1 MQSHPSLASRLLR
14 YISPYTNYPLFF
26 GIFVLV
32 FPLSF
37 LLLLLTYRRAD
48 SHCRGFCCLPRLSPS
63 SFVVFVAPFSFV
75 PCISCNLYSYSTPSP
90 AARNISFRLRLC
102 LHFRIEPRTL
112 PRRGVC
118 DRNMNVERLQA
129 QRVDN
134 GQAAVMQCPRSS
146 PPYRRIITRRLSL
159 LSPPAT
165 TRPPHTYLWVYVY
178 STAPPTNHQPPS
190 IIIVIIISLHR
201 TKPNQTRNYAV
212 LAISDPLS
220 HSQPASR
227 LITIRAL
234 LHSTASRSFYL
245 YLSPSTPSTLKLT
258 ALQDTR
264 SMPAQIT

>member
-118 DRNMNVERLQA
+118 DRNMNVERLHA

-146 PPYRRIITRRLSL
+146 PPYRRIITRRLS

-190 IIIVIIISLHR
+190 IIIIVIIISLHQ
-201 TKPNQTRNYAV
+201 TKPEIMPSWLYLILFHIHSRLLVSSQFARYLIAQPAV
-212 LAISDPLS
+212 PSISISLPRSPRPLS
-220 HSQPASR
+220 LQPYKIHDR
-227 LITIRAL
+227 CQPR
-234 LHSTASRSFYL
+234 
-245 YLSPSTPSTLKLT
+245 
-258 ALQDTR
+258 
-264 SMPAQIT
+264 